1 MQFNVIFCIVSIK
14 CFGGMV
20 KSVPIINMLLLL
32 EFSYAKTY
40 GYIPKPYS
48 YVHWFRCYNISK

>member
-1 MQFNVIFCIVSIK
+1 MQFDVMFCIIFIK

-32 EFSYAKTY
+32 ESPYAKTN
-40 GYIPKPYS
+40 GLMPKPSS
-48 YVHWFRCYNISK
+48 YVHWFRCYGISK

>member
-1 MQFNVIFCIVSIK
+1 MQFNGMFCIVAIN

-32 EFSYAKTY
+32 ESSYAKTH
-40 GYIPKPYS
+40 G
-48 YVHWFRCYNISK
+48 